1 MLEGQQRVILEGE
14 MRACF
19 LQLKRTSYGKQVTA
33 IEKLLYGNGHPMPAS
48 SMAPNGPLIAAPGRA
63 AKH

>member
-19 LQLKRTSYGKQVTA
+19 MQLKRTSYGKQVTA
-33 IEKLLYGNGHPMPAS
+33 IEKLLYGNSHQMPMTSVPAS
-48 SMAPNGPLIAAPGRA
+48 GQMIPAHGRP
-63 AKH
+63 AKR

>member
-33 IEKLLYGNGHPMPAS
+33 IEKLLYGNNAV
-48 SMAPNGPLIAAPGRA
+48 MAPTGMPPDGQLIAAHGRA